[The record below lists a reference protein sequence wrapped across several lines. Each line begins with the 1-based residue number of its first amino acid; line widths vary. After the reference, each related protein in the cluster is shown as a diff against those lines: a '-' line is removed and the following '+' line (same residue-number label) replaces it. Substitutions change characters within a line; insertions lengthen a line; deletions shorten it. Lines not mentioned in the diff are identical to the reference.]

1 MKMVLQ
7 MANHPEGT
15 VVAYLKATKE
25 MLVIYDGYHFKYCVG
40 KAAISSLRIFRGI
53 FRGIFRSN
61 KSKYSVKTS
70 DKIGGELI
78 MMIKMV
84 S

>member
-1 MKMVLQ
+1 MKVVPQ
-7 MANHPEGT
+7 TANHPEGT

-25 MLVIYDGYHFKYCVG
+25 MLVIYDGYHCKYCVG
-40 KAAISSLRIFRGI
+40 KAAISSLRIFR
-53 FRGIFRSN
+53 SN
-61 KSKYSVKTS
+61 KSKYSVRTS
-70 DKIGGELI
+70 DKFEGEVI

>member
-40 KAAISSLRIFRGI
+40 KAAISPLRI